1 MQEICA
7 VIAAGGLGTRLKN
20 YKNNISTKVLIE
32 IGSKS
37 MISSQV
43 SQLSSWGIKNFV
55 IITNPDFDLM
65 IKEDVV
71 KNHSEKN
78 IKFIIQ
84 EKPLGIAH
92 ALLQAEKLV
101 ESYPKILFVLGD
113 NFFGENPMLKLE
125 NRNIESMIFLKKVL
139 NPNEFGV
146 AKILNNNLIDIEEKP
161 DTPSSD
167 LAVVGL
173 YLYSL
178 NCFELIKKLKF
189 SQRGELEISDLN
201 NELIKTNSM
210 QFEILDSWWIDAGTE
225 ERIEE
230 LKKLIL

>member
-20 YKNNISTKVLIE
+20 YKNNFSTKVLIE
-32 IGSKS
+32 IGNKS

-43 SQLSSWGIKNFV
+43 SQISSWGIKNFV

-71 KNHSEKN
+71 KNHAEKN

-101 ESYPKILFVLGD
+101 EGYSKLLFVLGD

-201 NELIKTNSM
+201 NELIKTNSI

-230 LKKLIL
+230 LKKFIL

>member
-20 YKNNISTKVLIE
+20 YKNNFSTKVLIE
-32 IGSKS
+32 IGNKS

-43 SQLSSWGIKNFV
+43 SQISSWGIKNFV
-55 IITNPDFDLM
+55 IITNPDFDSM
-65 IKEDVV
+65 IKEDVT
-71 KNHSEKN
+71 KNHPDKN
-78 IKFIIQ
+78 IKFAIQ

-92 ALLQAEKLV
+92 ALLQSEKLV
-101 ESYPKILFVLGD
+101 ENYSKILFVLGD

-125 NRNIESMIFLKKVL
+125 NQNIESMIFLKKVL

-146 AKILNNNLIDIEEKP
+146 AKILDNNLIDIEEKP
-161 DTPSSD
+161 DNPNSD

-178 NCFELIKKLKF
+178 NCFELIKKLNF
-189 SQRGELEISDLN
+189 SNRGELEISDLN
-201 NELIKTNSM
+201 NELIKTNSI

>member
-20 YKNNISTKVLIE
+20 YKNNFSTKVLIE

-43 SQLSSWGIKNFV
+43 SQISSWGIKNFV

-71 KNHSEKN
+71 KNHPDKN
-78 IKFIIQ
+78 IKFVIQ

-92 ALLQAEKLV
+92 ALLQSEKLV
-101 ESYPKILFVLGD
+101 ENYSKILFVLGD
-113 NFFGENPMLKLE
+113 NFFGENPILKLE
-125 NRNIESMIFLKKVL
+125 NQNHESMIFLKKVL

-146 AKILNNNLIDIEEKP
+146 AKILDNNLIDIEEKP
-161 DTPSSD
+161 DNPSSD

-173 YLYSL
+173 YLYSH

-201 NELIKTNSM
+201 NELIKTNSI

>member
-20 YKNNISTKVLIE
+20 YKNNFSTKVLIE
-32 IGSKS
+32 IGNKS

-43 SQLSSWGIKNFV
+43 SQISSWGIKNFV

-65 IKEDVV
+65 IKEDVL
-71 KNHSEKN
+71 KNHAEKN

-101 ESYPKILFVLGD
+101 ESYSKILFVLGD

-161 DTPSSD
+161 DNPSSD

-201 NELIKTNSM
+201 NELIKTNSI

>member
-1 MQEICA
+1 
-7 VIAAGGLGTRLKN
+7 
-20 YKNNISTKVLIE
+20 
-32 IGSKS
+32 
-37 MISSQV
+37 
-43 SQLSSWGIKNFV
+43 
-55 IITNPDFDLM
+55 M

-78 IKFIIQ
+78 IKFTIQ

-101 ESYPKILFVLGD
+101 ENYSKILFVLGD
-113 NFFGENPMLKLE
+113 NFFGENPMLKFE

-201 NELIKTNSM
+201 NELIKTNSI

>member
-20 YKNNISTKVLIE
+20 YKNNFSTKVLIE
-32 IGSKS
+32 IGNKS

-43 SQLSSWGIKNFV
+43 SQISSWGIKNFV

-71 KNHSEKN
+71 KNHAEKN

-101 ESYPKILFVLGD
+101 EGYSKLLFVLGD

-201 NELIKTNSM
+201 NELIKTNSI

>member
-7 VIAAGGLGTRLKN
+7 VIAAAGLGTRLKN
-20 YKNNISTKVLIE
+20 YKNNFFTKVLIE
-32 IGSKS
+32 IGNKS

-43 SQLSSWGIKNFV
+43 SQISSWGIKNFV
-55 IITNPDFDLM
+55 IITNPDFDSM
-65 IKEDVV
+65 IKEDVI
-71 KNHSEKN
+71 KNHSDKN
-78 IKFIIQ
+78 IKFAIQ

-92 ALLQAEKLV
+92 ALLQSEKLV
-101 ESYPKILFVLGD
+101 ENYSKILFVLGD

-125 NRNIESMIFLKKVL
+125 NQNIESMIFLKKVL

-146 AKILNNNLIDIEEKP
+146 AKVLNNNLIDIEEKP
-161 DTPSSD
+161 DNPSSD

-178 NCFELIKKLKF
+178 NCFELIKKLNF
-189 SQRGELEISDLN
+189 SHRGELEISDLN
-201 NELIKTNSM
+201 NELIKTNSI